1 MRGGINIQM
10 GVMGEGTFIADIL
23 CNNQLYIVWGGGTRY
38 GLLLISFVVC
48 FVTYMLGEEQ
58 TLNIQQTTKMQNII
72 KYISTYFSQQDRKH
86 VNHKF
91 IMILTM
97 LCIHIHNMTI
107 SRKTASLLWA
117 RFWSEKVRCLL
128 LYVVTFL
135 EQILSLQHKQELV
148 WRHNL
153 FPHQYQHQPS
163 KQWQKNCILNRRFT
177 FLSKKFWINI

>member
-1 MRGGINIQM
+1 MGIWVEIHFLHIYYATINCILF
-10 GVMGEGTFIADIL
+10 GVGVPDID
-23 CNNQLYIVWGGGTRY
+23 CYWY
-38 GLLLISFVVC
+38 LLLFVWY
-48 FVTYMLGEEQ
+48 FMLGEQQ

>member
-1 MRGGINIQM
+1 M

-107 SRKTASLLWA
+107 SSKTASLL
-117 RFWSEKVRCLL
+117 
-128 LYVVTFL
+128 
-135 EQILSLQHKQELV
+135 
-148 WRHNL
+148 
-153 FPHQYQHQPS
+153 
-163 KQWQKNCILNRRFT
+163 
-177 FLSKKFWINI
+177 